1 MKKKS
6 YKKQIK
12 KKKKVKKSRGK
23 MLYWF
28 FGLGMM
34 ILIVLGI
41 LFAVIF
47 YFDLTNSSLMKSVFR
62 QVPLPIVKVDTD
74 NITSAHLIQDTR
86 AVQKFYQSNN
96 YSQQK
101 MRVDFS
107 TKQGKMRLQIK
118 EKNILNKLVEDI
130 MVKKLARERGLV
142 VNTAEVDKAVQESL
156 RKSGSTYEQLVL
168 NLKES
173 YGWSVDDF
181 KNKVVKKQLYLD
193 KLFKWYE
200 GASKNTITY
209 KKAESI
215 KGMIKSD
222 GSNFNEL
229 AGRFSEGNSA
239 KQEGE
244 LNWMKGSQI
253 IPEVAVVIKKM
264 EPGEISDIIISPLGL
279 HIVKLEERRKIKS
292 KGNSLVEEEFR
303 LRQIFLKGTSF
314 VDWLE
319 NEKQKISVKVFW
331 KKYQWDKSKG
341 EIIFSS
347 ENMRQI
353 EKEIRIKSQG
363 DPSL

>member
-1 MKKKS
+1 
-6 YKKQIK
+6 
-12 KKKKVKKSRGK
+12 
-23 MLYWF
+23 
-28 FGLGMM
+28 
-34 ILIVLGI
+34 
-41 LFAVIF
+41 
-47 YFDLTNSSLMKSVFR
+47 
-62 QVPLPIVKVDTD
+62 
-74 NITSAHLIQDTR
+74 
-86 AVQKFYQSNN
+86 
-96 YSQQK
+96 
-101 MRVDFS
+101 
-107 TKQGKMRLQIK
+107 
-118 EKNILNKLVEDI
+118 
-130 MVKKLARERGLV
+130 
-142 VNTAEVDKAVQESL
+142 
-156 RKSGSTYEQLVL
+156 
-168 NLKES
+168 
-173 YGWSVDDF
+173 
-181 KNKVVKKQLYLD
+181 
-193 KLFKWYE
+193 
-200 GASKNTITY
+200 
-209 KKAESI
+209 
-215 KGMIKSD
+215 MIKSD